1 MTKETHFALRLST
14 YSLIQL
20 SRYCIDELGFQYVLL
35 EKFQTDCL
43 KARFRKYRQMC
54 GSHYMVSVTEAFKAD
69 TKIRLQN
76 NFMLEDMP
84 LSFQP
89 KEQKLDAEM
98 LIAKYGIKL
107 TQSELRASQID
118 VPALP
123 YIADYCAH
131 AAIKCQPCEDCQ
143 SQLII
148 TDRELQQS
156 EHVVI
161 DSIGRGGLKFPQPFV
176 VDVVLGTKTVL
187 EHLVRIMSSG
197 FMQKPTR
204 GWSS

>member
-1 MTKETHFALRLST
+1 
-14 YSLIQL
+14 
-20 SRYCIDELGFQYVLL
+20 
-35 EKFQTDCL
+35 
-43 KARFRKYRQMC
+43 MC
-54 GSHYMVSVTEAFKAD
+54 GSHYMVSVTEVFKVD

-84 LSFQP
+84 LSLQP

-187 EHLVRIMSSG
+187 STL
-197 FMQKPTR
+197 
-204 GWSS
+204 